1 MALGPTS
8 LRGRLAL
15 LFGIGSGVLVLISA
29 LVLAVTINT
38 AVQNG
43 INNELRTRAEDLSAD
58 LRAGDIHVRPEEAF
72 AEVVSLDGRV
82 LAASRTIVN
91 QRRILGPSELA
102 RAATGEFLI
111 DRHVP
116 GLEGRAR
123 LLALPA
129 SSGNAK
135 VVIVVGGSREALIE
149 ARNRLALALVIVG
162 PLLVLALSTG
172 GWIVAG
178 AALRPVRRMAEEADA
193 ISLLEPGRRLPQPD
207 GHDEIAQLGR
217 TLNSMLDRIEATFAH
232 EQAFVDDASHEL
244 RTPVSI
250 LRAELELA
258 LLQPG
263 DAAEVERALRS
274 SLEEA
279 ERLSRLADDLLVLAR
294 AGAGQLP
301 LRKEDVDLRGL
312 AQDVAARTAVHSPG
326 PAVDIVGAPTMV
338 NADKARVEQILVNLV
353 INARRFARSRV
364 QVEVLPQAAAVTVA
378 VADDGPGFPTE
389 LLPSVFDRFT
399 RSDTAR
405 GREAGG
411 AGLGLSIVAAL
422 VHAHGGRV
430 KASNGGPLGGA
441 VVTVTI
447 PTAPERK
454 AVATVRR

>member
-15 LFGIGSGVLVLISA
+15 LFALGSGLLVLLA
-29 LVLAVTINT
+29 AATLAVTVNT

-43 INNELRTRAEDLSAD
+43 INNELRARADDLAAD

-72 AEVVSLDGRV
+72 AEVVSVDGKV

-102 RAATGEFLI
+102 AAAHRRFFI

-123 LLALPA
+123 LLAGPA
-129 SSGNAK
+129 RSGDGK
-135 VVIVVGGSREALIE
+135 VVVVVGGSREALIE
-149 ARNRLALALVIVG
+149 ARNRLALALVIIG
-162 PLLVLALSTG
+162 PLLIAALAAG
-172 GWIVAG
+172 GWMVAG
-178 AALRPVRRMAEEADA
+178 AALRPVRRMAQEADA
-193 ISLLEPGRRLPQPD
+193 ISLVEPGRRLAQPE

-294 AGAGQLP
+294 VGAGQLP
-301 LRKEDVDLRGL
+301 LRREDLDLRAL
-312 AQDVAARTAVHSPG
+312 AQEVATRTQVHAG
-326 PAVDIVGAPTMV
+326 PAVDISGAPTMV
-338 NADKARVEQILVNLV
+338 TADRARLEQILTNLV
-353 INARRFARSRV
+353 VNARRFARSRV
-364 QVEVLPQAAAVTVA
+364 RVDVRPQPESVVIA
-378 VADDGPGFPTE
+378 VADDGPGFPPE
-389 LLPSVFDRFT
+389 LLPSVFDRFSRT
-399 RSDTAR
+399 DAAR
-405 GREAGG
+405 GRDAGG
-411 AGLGLSIVAAL
+411 AGLGLAIVAAL
-422 VHAHGGRV
+422 AQAHGGRV
-430 KASNGGPLGGA
+430 EASNSGPLGGA

-447 PTAPERK
+447 PSAPDRR
-454 AVATVRR
+454 AVASVLR

>member
-15 LFGIGSGVLVLISA
+15 LFALGSGLLVMLA
-29 LVLAVTINT
+29 AVTLAVTVNT

-43 INNELRTRAEDLSAD
+43 INNELRARADDLAAD

-72 AEVVSLDGRV
+72 AEVVSVDGKV

-102 RAATGEFLI
+102 AAAQRHFFI

-123 LLALPA
+123 LLAEPA
-129 SSGNAK
+129 PSTNGK

-162 PLLVLALSTG
+162 PLLIVALAAG
-172 GWIVAG
+172 GWMVAG
-178 AALRPVRRMAEEADA
+178 AALRPVRRMAQEADA
-193 ISLLEPGRRLPQPD
+193 ISLIEPGRRLAQPE

-294 AGAGQLP
+294 VGAGQLP
-301 LRKEDVDLRGL
+301 LRREDIDLRAL
-312 AQDVAARTAVHSPG
+312 AQEVATRTQVHAG
-326 PAVDIVGAPTMV
+326 PAVDIAGAPTMIT
-338 NADKARVEQILVNLV
+338 ADRARLEQILTNLV
-353 INARRFARSRV
+353 VNARRFARSLVRV
-364 QVEVLPQAAAVTVA
+364 DVKPQPASVVIS
-378 VADDGPGFPTE
+378 VADDGPGFPPE

-411 AGLGLSIVAAL
+411 AGLGLAIVAAL
-422 VHAHGGRV
+422 AQAHGGRV
-430 KASNGGPLGGA
+430 EASNSGPLGGA

-447 PTAPERK
+447 PSAPDRR
-454 AVATVRR
+454 AVATVLR

>member
-1 MALGPTS
+1 MPLGPTT

-15 LFGIGSGVLVLISA
+15 LFAMVSGTLVLLAAITLA
-29 LVLAVTINT
+29 LTVNT

-43 INNELRTRAEDLSAD
+43 INNELRARSEDLAAD
-58 LRAGDIHVRPEEAF
+58 LRVAGKINVRPEEAF
-72 AEVVSLDGRV
+72 AEVVSVDGRV

-91 QRRILGPSELA
+91 QRRILGPSEIAVAA
-102 RAATGEFLI
+102 RHQFFI

-123 LLALPA
+123 LLAGPA
-129 SSGNAK
+129 QSGNGK

-149 ARNRLALALVIVG
+149 ARNRLALALVIIG
-162 PLLVLALSTG
+162 PLLIIALAAG
-172 GWIVAG
+172 GWMVAG
-178 AALRPVRRMAEEADA
+178 AALRPVRRMAQEADA
-193 ISLLEPGRRLPQPD
+193 ISLVEPGRRLAQPE

-294 AGAGQLP
+294 VGAGQLP
-301 LRKEDVDLRGL
+301 LRREDLDLRAL
-312 AQDVAARTAVHSPG
+312 AREVATRTQVHAG
-326 PAVDIVGAPTMV
+326 PTVDIAGAPTMV
-338 NADKARVEQILVNLV
+338 TGDRARIEQILTNLV
-353 INARRFARSRV
+353 VNARRFARSRV
-364 QVEVLPQAAAVTVA
+364 RVEVKPQPASVVVI
-378 VADDGPGFPTE
+378 VADDGPGFPPE

-411 AGLGLSIVAAL
+411 AGLGLAIVAAL
-422 VHAHGGRV
+422 AQAHGGRV
-430 KASNGGPLGGA
+430 EAGNGGALGGA

-447 PTAPERK
+447 PSAPDRR
-454 AVATVRR
+454 AVSSLQR